1 MSSTPCVSPRNHAH
15 RQKDALALP
24 EISSSSST
32 KSAHSTR
39 LNSRRHTSHWTPF
52 GSWSVAIPLLLVHF
66 LSLSVV
72 NAQQRNRTD
81 IVVFSNFCD
90 CTLGCDD
97 PPEPDCAPDI
107 SIIANDDEEGAFE
120 CDDDLQDCTWADAPF
135 ADFECITIRLVDRD
149 TLTGD
154 DSLGETSEPCCR
166 DAGPCVISESDP
178 RTTVEIVSTAVEE
191 TSSSIS
197 QPTSTPT
204 NTGGSEKL
212 DTNGGSTGL
221 GTGATIGLAVGG
233 FVVLAGVIVY
243 LSRYSEKSRDMMR
256 GFPCLAACVCLC
268 SLGFCALDPH
278 RGIGVRDG
286 YLRNEG
292 APSTTCNCDGCCDW
306 VCGGCSCDGDGGGCD
321 GGGCDGGGCD
331 GGGCDCG
338 GCVIM

>member
-1 MSSTPCVSPRNHAH
+1 MHQERCVIEGGAKVSQFDAFIGAPSDEHRFVQSNHVWKNKNRNDYFISEHSSPACTILDLVGHVRFSGCNISLMSSTPCVSPRNHAH

-120 CDDDLQDCTWADAPF
+120 CDDDLQDCTWADV
-135 ADFECITIRLVDRD
+135 R
-149 TLTGD
+149 
-154 DSLGETSEPCCR
+154 
-166 DAGPCVISESDP
+166 
-178 RTTVEIVSTAVEE
+178 
-191 TSSSIS
+191 
-197 QPTSTPT
+197 
-204 NTGGSEKL
+204 GSFSVCL
-212 DTNGGSTGL
+212 FN
-221 GTGATIGLAVGG
+221 IGLT
-233 FVVLAGVIVY
+233 LLI
-243 LSRYSEKSRDMMR
+243 
-256 GFPCLAACVCLC
+256 
-268 SLGFCALDPH
+268 
-278 RGIGVRDG
+278 
-286 YLRNEG
+286 
-292 APSTTCNCDGCCDW
+292 
-306 VCGGCSCDGDGGGCD
+306 SCT
-321 GGGCDGGGCD
+321 
-331 GGGCDCG
+331 
-338 GCVIM
+338 V